1 MKGFRTNQRNW
12 CGMVV
17 ACLAALL
24 SVSCGGAM
32 QQLSQS
38 TVSTGTNKAASLSLN
53 KSSLDF
59 GNVLVGSSK
68 SSALTLTNA
77 SASDGPS
84 VTFSQV
90 GTTGVGFSVTTA
102 SLPIVLT
109 PGQSATIT
117 LTFAPKAAGSVNGAL
132 SITVAG
138 ASDPANV
145 PLTGTGIAQAQLAVS
160 PSALSFG
167 TVAVGSSLN
176 KVATLS
182 ASNSDVTVTSVA
194 SSGQGYSVSGISLP
208 VTVSAGQSVS
218 FTVTFAPQA
227 AGASTGS
234 ISVSS
239 NAPES
244 PTSIAL
250 TGTGSSSGSGAG
262 PGPAQLGVSPSS
274 LSFGTVTVGSSL
286 NKGGTLSAGTSDV
299 AVTSAA
305 WSGQGYSVSGI
316 SFPVTVPA
324 GKSVPF
330 TVTFAPEAA
339 GASTGSISFISNAAN
354 SPTAEAFSGT
364 GAQAAQAPATPHTV
378 DLSWTASSSAVLGY
392 CTYRGTQSGGPYS
405 KLNSSPSTNS
415 SYSDSTVEAGQTYY
429 YVVTSLGTDSVESA
443 FSNQATAVVPS
454 P

>member
-1 MKGFRTNQRNW
+1 
-12 CGMVV
+12 
-17 ACLAALL
+17 
-24 SVSCGGAM
+24 
-32 QQLSQS
+32 
-38 TVSTGTNKAASLSLN
+38 
-53 KSSLDF
+53 
-59 GNVLVGSSK
+59 
-68 SSALTLTNA
+68 
-77 SASDGPS
+77 
-84 VTFSQV
+84 
-90 GTTGVGFSVTTA
+90 
-102 SLPIVLT
+102 
-109 PGQSATIT
+109 
-117 LTFAPKAAGSVNGAL
+117 
-132 SITVAG
+132 
-138 ASDPANV
+138 
-145 PLTGTGIAQAQLAVS
+145 
-160 PSALSFG
+160 
-167 TVAVGSSLN
+167 
-176 KVATLS
+176 
-182 ASNSDVTVTSVA
+182 
-194 SSGQGYSVSGISLP
+194 VSGISLP

-392 CTYRGTQSGGPYS
+392 YTYRGTQSGGPYS